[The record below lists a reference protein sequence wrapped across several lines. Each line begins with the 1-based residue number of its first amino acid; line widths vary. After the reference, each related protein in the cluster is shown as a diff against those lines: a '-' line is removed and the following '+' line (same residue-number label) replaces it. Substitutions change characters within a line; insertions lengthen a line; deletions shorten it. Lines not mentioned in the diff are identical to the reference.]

1 MIKIAIVE
9 DNEKHAEILRQY
21 IERFGTERNE
31 QFEVER
37 FDNGMQ
43 FISEYSATFDIV
55 FMDIEMPVFDGIST
69 ARKLRELDN
78 DVCLIFVT
86 NLAKYALFGYE
97 VSAMDYM
104 VKPVKYFNFAMKLE
118 KAVRLRRS
126 RHTGWLMLKIDESIK
141 KIDFNAILFVEVFG
155 HTAVIHTDKEALTIR
170 MTLGALTEKLPK
182 PFFFQCNRSV
192 IINLKYLS
200 EVKDSCAVVGNQN
213 IKISRS
219 KMTDLLE
226 AMAEYSM
233 ATGRI

>member
-9 DNEKHAEILRQY
+9 DSEKDAEVLKSF
-21 IERFGTERNE
+21 IERFGAERNE
-31 QFEVER
+31 QFTVER
-37 FDNGMQ
+37 FHDGMQ
-43 FISEYSATFDIV
+43 FISEYSATYDIV

-86 NLAKYALFGYE
+86 NLAKYALVGYE

-104 VKPVKYFNFAMKLE
+104 VKPIKYFSFALKME
-118 KAVRLRRS
+118 KAVRLRQS
-126 RHTGWLMLKIDESIK
+126 RHTGWLMLRIDESMK
-141 KIDFNAILFVEVFG
+141 KIDFNEILFVEVFG
-155 HTAVIHTDKEALTIR
+155 HTAIIHTDKQTHTVR

-192 IINLKYLS
+192 IINMKYLK
-200 EVKDSCAVVGNQN
+200 EVRDSCAVIGEQN

-219 KMTDLLE
+219 KMTELLE
-226 AMAEYSM
+226 TMAEYGR
-233 ATGRI
+233 ATGKI